1 MLNSESIGNKIAAA
15 RKKLNLSQ
23 AELAQQ
29 VSISS
34 QAVGKWERGESMP
47 DITMLNRLAEI
58 LGVDLNYFSDK
69 FQSVGGALTDNEEK
83 VVKEQEAD
91 FSLVS
96 SGGKPLAQGKKLSW
110 NMSQG
115 NWLDADFSGLKNL
128 QEKFRSSNMK
138 NCKFVGSELSGLLL
152 KSNNIE
158 GCDFSKSNI
167 SYSQIQSSNLG
178 DNIFKGCSLKGTEF
192 SENNIGGCDFTEA
205 DFTEAEFRYSNLS
218 KNVFSNAVWHRTKF
232 TGVKIDDAIF
242 EGTIEDCYFEI
253 CAFFKVTFQNAVLI
267 NTFFKNNRNLKRIKF
282 IDCKTDR
289 MTYEFLKSGKADLS
303 NVSLL

>member
-1 MLNSESIGNKIAAA
+1 
-15 RKKLNLSQ
+15 
-23 AELAQQ
+23 
-29 VSISS
+29 
-34 QAVGKWERGESMP
+34 
-47 DITMLNRLAEI
+47 
-58 LGVDLNYFSDK
+58 
-69 FQSVGGALTDNEEK
+69 
-83 VVKEQEAD
+83 
-91 FSLVS
+91 
-96 SGGKPLAQGKKLSW
+96 
-110 NMSQG
+110 
-115 NWLDADFSGLKNL
+115 
-128 QEKFRSSNMK
+128 MK